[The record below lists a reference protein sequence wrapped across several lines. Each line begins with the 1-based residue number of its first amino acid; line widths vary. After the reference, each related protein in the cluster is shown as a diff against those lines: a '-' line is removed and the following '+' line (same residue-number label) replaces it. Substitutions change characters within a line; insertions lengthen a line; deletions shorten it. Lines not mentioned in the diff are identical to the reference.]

1 MAEIY
6 GELKKVMESLIRDG
20 IIEKK
25 DKSKTLKRISEAFS
39 QQMRT
44 RYEYLV
50 GKWRVSKVRS
60 KSAKTG
66 NFVSN
71 KEVLEYI
78 VKNL

>member
-6 GELKKVMESLIRDG
+6 CELKKVMKDLVDAS

-25 DKSKTLKRISEAFS
+25 NETKARKKITEAFR
-39 QQMRT
+39 QQMRS
-44 RYEYLV
+44 RYTYIV
-50 GKWRVSKVRS
+50 GEWRGKIRA